1 MTDIKWPPT
10 HDVSIIGT
18 KFGKRTV
25 VSFVDK
31 TKKGYRYVFKCEC
44 GDERILPLSL
54 VKRGLSGSC
63 FTCMR
68 AEVKKEHVKRKKN
81 WFDLMGK
88 PEEFKKLVE

>member
-10 HDVSIIGT
+10 HDVSVIGM

-31 TKKGYRYVFKCEC
+31 TKKGYRYLFKCEC
-44 GDERILPLSL
+44 GDERILALSQ
-54 VKRGLSGSC
+54 VKYGKSKSC

-68 AEVKKEHVKRKKN
+68 AEMKREHMKRKKD
-81 WFDLMGK
+81 WFDMMGK
-88 PEEFKKLVE
+88 SEEFKKMID